1 VIVDKKSLAR
11 GAGFLL
17 LVFVAAFGGVFA
29 GMKFR
34 QSQAPPAPA
43 VPESKIQAG
52 MEFPGEQV
60 EEPQGAPHSTT
71 ELVSDGA
78 VVMFLKLDCQPCGN
92 MVARWQELVASGE
105 LDGVPTLGITMDEAE
120 RIPAYQEQKGLK
132 FPIYRDPTRRFVEEW
147 AVSAVP
153 LVVVVG
159 PGGEVVDT
167 FASPQQIDPSKIRQ
181 QVGLG

>member
-1 VIVDKKSLAR
+1 VDNKSLAR

-17 LVFVAAFGGVFA
+17 LVFVAAFGGVYA

-34 QSQAPPAPA
+34 ETRAPAPPP
-43 VPESKIQAG
+43 VPQSKILTG

-78 VVMFLKLDCQPCGN
+78 VVLFLKLDCQPCGN
-92 MVARWQELVASGE
+92 MVARWQELVAAGE
-105 LDGVPTLGITMDEAE
+105 LDGVPTLGITMDEADLIAPY
-120 RIPAYQEQKGLK
+120 RQEKGLQ

-167 FASPQQIDPSKIRQ
+167 FASPQQIDPGKIRQ